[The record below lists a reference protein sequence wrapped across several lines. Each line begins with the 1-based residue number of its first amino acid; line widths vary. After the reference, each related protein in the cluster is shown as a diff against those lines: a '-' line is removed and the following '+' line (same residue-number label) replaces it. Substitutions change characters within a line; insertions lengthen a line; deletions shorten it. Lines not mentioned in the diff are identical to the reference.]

1 MGIFDIEEFEKPLEN
16 IENSVNNITVST
28 EFPIWITDKR
38 NQVKSVIHSQTPHK
52 SALNID
58 VKRGY
63 SKPSIMRYVF
73 EVSLNNFLQYD

>member
-58 VKRGY
+58 VKRSY